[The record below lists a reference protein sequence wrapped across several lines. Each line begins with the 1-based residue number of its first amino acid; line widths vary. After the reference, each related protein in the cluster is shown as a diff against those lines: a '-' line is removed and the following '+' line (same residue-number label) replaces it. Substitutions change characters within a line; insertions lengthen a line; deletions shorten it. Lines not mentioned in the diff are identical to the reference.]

1 MTTLLKRVA
10 STLRDWLAST
20 TLEPLTPAHGWLLPD
35 PRGVFLVRKPLPVT
49 VAISRR
55 RA

>member
-20 TLEPLTPAHGWLLPD
+20 TLPPLTPAHGWLLPD
-35 PRGVFLVRKPLPVT
+35 PRSVLLVQQPLPVT
-49 VAISRR
+49 VVSSRR
-55 RA
+55 RP

>member
-35 PRGVFLVRKPLPVT
+35 ARPVLVRNPVPVT
-49 VAISRR
+49 VASSRLR
-55 RA
+55 S